1 MIKVNLVVL
10 LFLYLWR
17 CLPPITSIAM
27 LAFAILGYLL
37 ANLGIGLWASRKI
50 STTQDFVLAG
60 RRLPLVLAASATFAT
75 WFGSETI
82 MGAPTEFVNNGLLG
96 VIEDPF
102 GASLCLLLIG
112 LFFARKFYQM
122 NIITFCD
129 FFRIRYGR
137 KAELLSA
144 LLIIP
149 SYFSWIAAQLLAMG
163 IVLKVVLGWS
173 LITCIV
179 GSSVVVI
186 LYTIWGGM
194 WSISITDFLQTIMI
208 IAGLVIVSAVL
219 YEKVGG
225 FKPLID
231 AAPVGFF
238 RFYPDFTF
246 KASVEYFAAWITIG
260 LGSIPQQDV
269 FQRIMSA
276 KSVSVSVKATLL
288 SSLMYLTVALLPLF
302 IGLCGHHL
310 YPASGNDGQL
320 IIPNMV
326 LKHMSLPLQI
336 VFFGALV
343 SAILSTT
350 SSAIMAPAAV
360 LGENIFKFFNPDL
373 TDQQLLRIIRWGIV
387 VITII
392 CIVMAVRG
400 DSIFELVA
408 ESSAFSLV
416 SLFVPLAAGLY
427 WKRTTEL
434 GCIISM
440 ILGLAAW
447 LICAHLETEYPP
459 LIYGLLAS
467 IAGMILGILLEK
479 VFRPRSLSR

>member
-1 MIKVNLVVL
+1 
-10 LFLYLWR
+10 
-17 CLPPITSIAM
+17 M
-27 LAFAILGYLL
+27 LAFSILAYLL
-37 ANLGIGLWASRKI
+37 ANLGIGLWASRRI

-82 MGAPTEFVNNGLLG
+82 MGAPTEFVENGILG

-102 GASLCLLLIG
+102 GASLCLLLVG
-112 LFFARKFYQM
+112 LFFARRFYKM

-129 FFRIRYGR
+129 FFRLRYGR
-137 KAELLSA
+137 YAELLSA

-163 IVLKVVLGWS
+163 IVLKVVLGWP
-173 LITCIV
+173 LITCIL
-179 GSSVVVI
+179 GSSVIVI
-186 LYTIWGGM
+186 FYTIWGGM
-194 WSISITDFLQTIMI
+194 WSISITDFVQTVMI
-208 IAGLVIVSAVL
+208 IVGLIIVAAVL

-225 FKPLID
+225 FTPLIE
-231 AAPVGFF
+231 AAPKGFF
-238 RFYPDFTF
+238 KFYPDFTF

-269 FQRIMSA
+269 FQRVMSA
-276 KSVSVSVKATLL
+276 KSANVSVKATLL

-310 YPASGNDGQL
+310 YPETGKDGQL

-326 LKHMSLPLQI
+326 LRHMSLPLQI

-343 SAILSTT
+343 SASLSTT

-360 LGENIFKFFNPDL
+360 LGENIFKFFNPAL

-387 VITII
+387 IITGI
-392 CIVMAVRG
+392 CIFMAVRG

-427 WKRTTEL
+427 WKVTNEL

-440 ILGLAAW
+440 LAGLVAW
-447 LICAHLETEYPP
+447 LFCAYIETAYPP
-459 LIYGLLAS
+459 MIYGLLAS
-467 IAGMILGILLEK
+467 LAGMIAGILWKRISPSNAL
-479 VFRPRSLSR
+479 